1 MSELVCGRIR
11 VPLSEF
17 TFTYARSSGPGGQN
31 VNKVN
36 TKAQL
41 RWAVTTS
48 PSLSEAA
55 RQRFLAKYKNRV
67 TNEGEL
73 LISST
78 RYRDQKR
85 NEEDCLEK
93 LAEMITA
100 IASPPKKRKK
110 TKPTKGSK
118 ERRLKAKRQR
128 SDTKRGRGGKW
139 D

>member
-1 MSELVCGRIR
+1 MTELVCGRIR

-17 TFTYARSSGPGGQN
+17 TFTFARSSGPGGQN

-41 RWAVTTS
+41 RWAVTRS

-55 RQRFLAKYKNRV
+55 RQRFLAKYGNRI
-67 TNEGEL
+67 TNEGDL
-73 LISST
+73 LLTST

-93 LAEMITA
+93 LREMIEA
-100 IASPPKKRKK
+100 IASPPKKRRP

-118 ERRLKAKRQR
+118 ERRLEAKRQR
-128 SDTKRGRGGKW
+128 SDKKRGRGGKW